1 MIDRYTTNLVYAM
14 GNRMNSA
21 LRIADLFYSIK
32 FDIPPHFNYCIFFQA
47 GNGKVCVL
55 KCIKI

>member
-21 LRIADLFYSIK
+21 LRIADYIHRQSSFSE
-32 FDIPPHFNYCIFFQA
+32 
-47 GNGKVCVL
+47 
-55 KCIKI
+55 